1 MKTQTRLIL
10 LVLILTSAILL
21 TACLNPDFVPKD
33 YTKTVRT
40 GGKLEAKYL
49 KMGKHKVSFF
59 QEDAPDP
66 AVEFRVYYP
75 SDMKTSKKTY
85 PAVIFVNGT
94 GVYASKYSALFEHLA
109 SWGFIAVGNEDPST
123 GTGAS
128 AEQTL
133 VWLLKQNKN
142 RKSIFYGKIDTKD
155 IGLTGHSQGGAG
167 VLSAASIQEHAKTYK
182 AIAALSPTHTEVAHE
197 LGWPYELSKITCP
210 TLLTAGTE
218 SDFETKSVIP
228 MDAMQRM
235 YKALKAPKVRY
246 RHRGSDHGMNL
257 YAGDGYVTAWFLWQL
272 QDNKTAAKVFTG
284 SSPELMQNKLYQNR
298 RIDL

>member
-1 MKTQTRLIL
+1 MKTKRFLT
-10 LVLILTSAILL
+10 VLALTLTAAILL
-21 TACLNPDFVPKD
+21 MACLNSDFVPKD
-33 YTKTVRT
+33 YTKTVET

-49 KMGKHKVSFF
+49 KMGKHEVSFF
-59 QEDAPDP
+59 REDASDP
-66 AVEFRVYYP
+66 AAEFRVYYP
-75 SDMKTSKKTY
+75 SDMETSTKTY

-123 GTGAS
+123 GNGNST
-128 AEQTL
+128 EQTL

-142 RKSIFYGKIDTKD
+142 KKSIFYGKIDTNN

-167 VLSAASIQEHAKTYK
+167 VLSAASIQKHAKTYK

-197 LGWPYELSKITCP
+197 LGWPYDLSKITCP
-210 TLLTAGTE
+210 ILLTAGTE

-246 RHRGSDHGMNL
+246 RHKGSDHGMNL
-257 YAGDGYVTAWFLWQL
+257 YAGDGYVTAWFLWHL
-272 QDNKTAAKVFTG
+272 QGNKTAAKVFTG
-284 SSPELMQNKLYQNR
+284 DAPELLQNKLYQNR
-298 RIDL
+298 IIDC